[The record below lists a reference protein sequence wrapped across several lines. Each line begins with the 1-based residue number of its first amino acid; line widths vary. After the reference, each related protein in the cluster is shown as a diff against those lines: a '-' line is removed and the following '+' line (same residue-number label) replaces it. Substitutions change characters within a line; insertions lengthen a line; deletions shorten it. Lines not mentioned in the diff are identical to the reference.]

1 MCCNNTWPII
11 VTHLTHRDVDHW
23 WQSPLQSTF
32 LCLCT
37 HLLQRCL
44 GVFLSMRLGGEHP
57 GCLPYM
63 LRSRCSFAW
72 KGSSFCRRNTSHGF
86 SQYMFA
92 DIMFNTTSSIFINKP
107 VRGTWFC
114 CSWMKEILDTKPCP
128 WKPPPTIS
136 SRSPVKRIAPNAL
149 RCCKTWSKFLESD
162 LSISVMVSSQQVWN
176 FQRIEEIDEMMRE
189 PNSKDTA
196 FPIELKSTSRAWT
209 ATSSLP

>member
-1 MCCNNTWPII
+1 MPMFYIFYHILLTAFVRCKSCTGLIKGGPYHGGMQTIMCCNNTWPII

-44 GVFLSMRLGGEHP
+44 GIFLSMRLGGEP
-57 GCLPYM
+57 PRCLPYM

-72 KGSSFCRRNTSHGF
+72 QGSSFCRRNTSHGF

-128 WKPPPTIS
+128 
-136 SRSPVKRIAPNAL
+136 
-149 RCCKTWSKFLESD
+149 
-162 LSISVMVSSQQVWN
+162 
-176 FQRIEEIDEMMRE
+176 
-189 PNSKDTA
+189 
-196 FPIELKSTSRAWT
+196 
-209 ATSSLP
+209 